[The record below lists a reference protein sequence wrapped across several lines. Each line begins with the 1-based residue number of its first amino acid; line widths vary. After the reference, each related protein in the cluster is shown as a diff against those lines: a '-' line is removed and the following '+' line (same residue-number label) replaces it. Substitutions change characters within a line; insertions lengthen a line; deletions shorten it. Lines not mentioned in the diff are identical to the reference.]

1 MTVPHENL
9 RRTALFDRHR
19 EAGAKL
25 VPFAGW
31 EMPVQYADGIRAEHQ
46 QVRMHAGIFDVSHMG
61 EIETAGPQAAEFL
74 QHILSNDVSKLE
86 IGGAQYSLLC
96 QQDGGVI
103 DDLFTYRLGPQR
115 YLTVTNAS
123 NHETDYRWF
132 AQQAG
137 GFDVDVIDRANEY
150 AMIAL
155 QGPEARGILRQL
167 LGDGAEPARMTVV
180 QSHVAGHPALICGTG
195 YTGEDGVEILL
206 PPANASSVWEDLI
219 IAGAKPVGLAARDTL
234 RLEVCFHLYGN
245 DLSRDR
251 DPISAGLGWACA
263 LETGFIGADAL
274 KKIRDAGPEQVLVPF
289 RIVGPGIPR
298 QDNPVFRGGRQIG
311 VVTSGTLSPSLDNGV
326 GMAYLDKEFSDPGT
340 DIEIDIR
347 GKLRPAQTR
356 KKPLYAKQ

>member
-1 MTVPHENL
+1 MTEPTESL
-9 RRTALFDRHR
+9 RRTALYDRHR
-19 EAGAKL
+19 EEGAKL

-31 EMPVQYADGIRAEHQ
+31 EMPVQYPDGIRAEHQ
-46 QVRMHAGIFDVSHMG
+46 QVRTHAGIFDVSHMG
-61 EIETAGPQAAEFL
+61 EIETSGPQAEAFL
-74 QHILSNDVSKLE
+74 QHILSNDVTKIP

-96 QQDGGVI
+96 QEDGGVI

-123 NHETDYRWF
+123 NHPTDFQWF
-132 AQQAG
+132 ALQAG

-167 LGDGAEPARMTVV
+167 LGDGAEPERMKIVE
-180 QSHVAGHPALICGTG
+180 SHVAGHPALICGTG
-195 YTGEDGVEILL
+195 YTGEDGVEILV
-206 PPANASSVWEDLI
+206 PPANASSIWEDLI
-219 IAGAKPVGLAARDTL
+219 IAGAKPIGLAARDTL

-251 DPISAGLGWACA
+251 DPISAGLSWACA
-263 LETGFIGADAL
+263 LETGFIGSSAL
-274 KKIRDAGPEQVLVPF
+274 KRINDEGPAQKLVPF

-298 QDNPVFRGGRQIG
+298 QDNPVFRGGTQIG

-326 GMAYLDKEFSDPGT
+326 GMAYVDAEFADPGI